1 VNVSLVQFQ
10 LGSVP
15 EIVQKALTDFGID
28 PHQLTLEITESVF
41 EEHSDV
47 LKADLHTLSAMG
59 VKLSLDD
66 FGTGYSS
73 LGHLK
78 DYPFDEIKID
88 KSFVWQLDDGAYG
101 QAIVKAVDAIAEA
114 IGAQIV
120 AEGVESAH
128 YADVLKELGCTL
140 GQGFYYNRPLPESQ
154 WRQLLT
160 L

>member
-1 VNVSLVQFQ
+1 
-10 LGSVP
+10 
-15 EIVQKALTDFGID
+15 
-28 PHQLTLEITESVF
+28 
-41 EEHSDV
+41 
-47 LKADLHTLSAMG
+47 MG

-73 LGHLK
+73 LGYLK

-101 QAIVKAVDAIAEA
+101 RAIVKAVHAVAEA

-128 YADVLKELGCTL
+128 HAEVLKELGCTV

-154 WRQLLT
+154 WRQLLS